1 MQQTVIEVIEKIK
14 ADAQKHSD
22 EPRFVRVVSEG
33 DEIRQGDI
41 YLYPVNTAP
50 TNLEAQ
56 QSATRQL
63 APGESKGSRHIV
75 VTPSVKIFNKKNPN
89 ALDGP
94 VLFAEERFVVTHPE
108 HADISC
114 PPGTYNVTYQRDHM
128 KEEMERVRD

>member
-1 MQQTVIEVIEKIK
+1 MKTVLEVIEKIK
-14 ADAQKHSD
+14 SDAEKHTN

-41 YLYPVNTAP
+41 YLYPVNDAP
-50 TNLEAQ
+50 TDLESK
-56 QSATRQL
+56 QSVTRQL

-75 VTPSVKIFNKKNPN
+75 ETPSVKIFNKKNPGP
-89 ALDGP
+89 LDGP
-94 VLFAEERFVVTHPE
+94 TLIAEERFVVTHPE

-114 PPGTYNVTYQRDHM
+114 PAGIYRVTYQRDHM